1 MRFAATSK
9 LRTAAIAATVAMFV
23 VGGVAGCATEVSGHA
38 APGMTAV
45 DPKGLTIGPYPSA
58 PRDYTVDGFEK
69 DDVFRIESRRML
81 GYLVLPYDVDSDIG
95 HLVDTRLVEATSSI
109 FDDGLVGVL
118 PGQYLPVVER
128 NNFIAGV
135 YTQRSNDSLRS
146 IKNLAIALLRFPSD
160 AAARTA
166 AAEFDRATDEFKPGR
181 HPVAIDGYPDIR
193 ASSDNDKKGYVFL
206 ARGPF
211 VLLSMITMPES
222 DSKALG
228 TQFKKML
235 DLQIPK
241 LDSLVPTPVDDI
253 LDLPLN
259 PDGIMRRT
267 LPPTK
272 ETREY
277 SRDNYVGIY
286 DGIGQLHFERDGPDL
301 KRTLQEAGTD
311 LVAQHQSIIY
321 RTRDLAASFRLQNA
335 LAHLG
340 TDDEAID
347 SPPGLPDA
355 RCLKLD
361 ESEPIFN
368 SKYLCIL
375 VYDRY
380 VAVLG
385 SQGQGLGI
393 FDPVLYQAT
402 AAQYSILAKT
412 Q

>member
-1 MRFAATSK
+1 MAV
-9 LRTAAIAATVAMFV
+9 LV
-23 VGGVAGCATEVSGHA
+23 VGVVAGCAADVPGHA
-38 APGMTAV
+38 GPGMTAV
-45 DPKGLTIGPYPSA
+45 DPNSLNIGPYPSA
-58 PRDYTVDGFEK
+58 PQDYSLDGLDK

-81 GYLVLPYDVDSDIG
+81 GYLVLPYDVDSDIS
-95 HLVDTRLVEATSSI
+95 HLVDTRLVEATSTN
-109 FDDGLVGVL
+109 FDDGLLGVL

-160 AAARTA
+160 AAARSA
-166 AAEFDRATDEFKPGR
+166 AAELDRATDEFKPGR

-193 ASSDNDKKGYVFL
+193 ASSDNDKKGYVFV

-211 VLLSMITMPES
+211 VLLSMITMPGP
-222 DSKALG
+222 DPKALA

-235 DLQIPK
+235 DLQLPK

-267 LPPTK
+267 LPAGK
-272 ETREY
+272 ETRDY
-277 SRDNYVGIY
+277 SRDKYIGIY
-286 DGIGQLHFERDGPDL
+286 DGLGQLHFERNGLDL

-311 LVAQHQSIIY
+311 LVAQNQSTLF

-335 LAHLG
+335 LAQLG
-340 TDDEAID
+340 KDDEALS
-347 SPPGLPDA
+347 SPPGLADA
-355 RCLKLD
+355 RCLKMD
-361 ESEPIFN
+361 ETEPIFN
-368 SKYLCIL
+368 NKFLCIL
-375 VYDRY
+375 VHDRY

-385 SQGQGLGI
+385 SQGQGLGK
-393 FDPVLYQAT
+393 FDPALYQAT

>member
-1 MRFAATSK
+1 MRFAAKSK
-9 LRTAAIAATVAMFV
+9 LRTAAIATTVAILV
-23 VGGVAGCATEVSGHA
+23 IGVIAGCATEVPGHA
-38 APGMTAV
+38 GPGMSAV
-45 DPKGLTIGPYPSA
+45 DPKSLNIGPYPSA
-58 PRDYTVDGFEK
+58 PQDYTLDGFDK

-81 GYLVLPYDVDSDIG
+81 GYLVLPYDVDSDVS
-95 HLVDTRLVEATSSI
+95 HLVDTRLVEATTTN
-109 FDDGLVGVL
+109 FDDGLLGVL

-146 IKNLAIALLRFPSD
+146 IKNLAIAILRFPSD

-166 AAEFDRATDEFKPGR
+166 AAELDRATDEFKPGR

-222 DSKALG
+222 DPKALG

-267 LPPTK
+267 LPPAK

-277 SRDNYVGIY
+277 SRDKYVGIY
-286 DGIGQLHFERDGPDL
+286 DGIGQLHFDRNGPDL
-301 KRTLQEAGTD
+301 KRTLHEAGTD
-311 LVAQHQSIIY
+311 LVAQNQSTLY

-335 LAHLG
+335 LAQLG
-340 TDDEAID
+340 TDDEAIS

-355 RCLKLD
+355 RCLQLD
-361 ESEPIFN
+361 APEPIFN

-380 VAVLG
+380 VAVLS
-385 SQGQGLGI
+385 SQGQGLGK
-393 FDPVLYQAT
+393 FDPALYQAT

>member
-1 MRFAATSK
+1 M
-9 LRTAAIAATVAMFV
+9 LVIGV
-23 VGGVAGCATEVSGHA
+23 VAGCATEVPGHA
-38 APGMTAV
+38 GPGMTAA
-45 DPKGLTIGPYPSA
+45 DLKSLNIGPYPPA
-58 PRDYTVDGFEK
+58 PQDYTLDGFDK

-81 GYLVLPYDVDSDIG
+81 GYLVLPYDVDSEVS
-95 HLVDTRLVEATSSI
+95 HLIDTRLVEATSSI
-109 FDDGLVGVL
+109 FDDGLIGVL

-166 AAEFDRATDEFKPGR
+166 AAELDRATDEFKPGR
-181 HPVAIDGYPDIR
+181 HPVSIDGYPNIQ

-211 VLLSMITMPES
+211 VLLSMVTVPES
-222 DSKALG
+222 DPKALG
-228 TQFKKML
+228 AQFKKML
-235 DLQIPK
+235 DLQLPE
-241 LDSLVPTPVDDI
+241 LDGLVPTPVDDI

-267 LPPTK
+267 LPPSK
-272 ETREY
+272 ETRDY
-277 SRDNYVGIY
+277 SRDKYVGVY
-286 DGIGQLHFERDGPDL
+286 DGIGQLHFERNGPDL

-311 LVAQHQSIIY
+311 LVAQNQSTLY

-335 LAHLG
+335 LAKLG
-340 TDDEAID
+340 TDDEEIS
-347 SPPGLPDA
+347 SPPGLADA

-375 VYDRY
+375 VHDRY

-385 SQGQGLGI
+385 SQGQGPGK
-393 FDPVLYQAT
+393 FDTALYQAT

>member
-1 MRFAATSK
+1 M
-9 LRTAAIAATVAMFV
+9 L
-23 VGGVAGCATEVSGHA
+23 VGGCATEVSGHA
-38 APGMTAV
+38 GPGMTTV
-45 DPKGLTIGPYPSA
+45 DPKSLNIGPYPSA
-58 PRDYTVDGFEK
+58 PQDYTIDGFEK

-81 GYLVLPYDVDSDIG
+81 SYLVLPYDVDSDVG
-95 HLVDTRLVEATSSI
+95 HLVDTRLVEATTSI
-109 FDDGLVGVL
+109 FDDGLIGVL

-128 NNFIAGV
+128 NHLIAGV

-146 IKNLAIALLRFPSD
+146 IKNLAISILRFPSD

-166 AAEFDRATDEFKPGR
+166 AMELDQTTDQFKPGR
-181 HPVAIDGYPDIR
+181 HPVSIDGYPDIR

-206 ARGPF
+206 AHGPF
-211 VLLSMITMPES
+211 VLLSMVTMPES
-222 DSKALG
+222 DPKALG

-235 DLQIPK
+235 DLQLPK

-267 LPPTK
+267 LPPTQ

-277 SRDNYVGIY
+277 ARDKYVGVY
-286 DGIGQLHFERDGPDL
+286 EGIGQLHFERNGPDL

-311 LVAQHQSIIY
+311 LVAQNQSILY
-321 RTRDLAASFRLQNA
+321 RTRDLAAAFRLQNA
-335 LAHLG
+335 LAKLG
-340 TDDEAID
+340 KDDETIS
-347 SPPGLPDA
+347 SPTGLADA

-361 ESEPIFN
+361 ESEPIFH
-368 SKYLCIL
+368 SRYLCIL
-375 VYDRY
+375 VHERY

-385 SQGQGLGI
+385 SGGQGIGQ
-393 FDPVLYQAT
+393 FDPALYQAT
-402 AAQYSILAKT
+402 AAQYSILAET